1 MKKAIFCLALI
12 FHIPLCLCGK
22 DAFLVQGG
30 QPHAVIVVGEK
41 PHRSARLA
49 AQDLQNYIEKIS
61 GAHLPIVAGADA
73 LKKVTK
79 IFVGAGE
86 HTQHLGLETNG
97 LKDGAYRI
105 VAGEDWLAL
114 YGHDDEFK
122 PIEPWAKSNAEIV
135 SRKVQKEW
143 NQLTGAHWGVPNLLI
158 YKDRFTVPGETGLPD
173 ALRKPGANLPPLEL
187 WGHDERGS
195 FNAVCGFLQGL
206 GVRWYAPGEL
216 GEVVPSLRDIP
227 LPRVDQTVRP
237 DFPVRRVNIRPGVH
251 GTNLAFWNMRLGAR
265 DPYGIQAAHGMD
277 DMTQT
282 PEILAAHPHWFAL
295 YGGKRHNQT
304 GQRLN
309 QLCYSNPELFEETVR
324 NVRMQFDHF
333 KIEMASVMPPD
344 GYTAVCQC
352 PLCAGKETP
361 GRGSRGRASDYVWD
375 FVNRVAREVRK
386 THPDR
391 KIINCAYGIY
401 SLPPLEIEKLE
412 PNVVVSIVG
421 ARRPV
426 NNLPAEIEE
435 ARQLRE
441 SWLPKTHNPIINF
454 ENYPFTD
461 RGWYLPAFTPHAMGS
476 GINALKGVSQGE
488 DVWLSIRQDFEKTGM
503 GLNHFLVYFTQ
514 SMYWG
519 GRERDIEPLF
529 AEYCS
534 LFYGPSGAAMRAF
547 FDYCEAHW
555 QEMEKDKTAA
565 DHALS
570 LFDRARAQVEPSTL
584 YGRRLAVMDEYLSGL
599 RNKSTQL
606 GRKRGPVPVLR
617 MVGEARG
624 PIVVDGKLDE
634 EPWVNSFPSA
644 TGKLREI
651 QTGRSPLFGTTVK
664 TLWRGNDFYVA
675 VHCEE
680 QPGQRPRSAADK
692 HDDPALWYG
701 DAVEVLLETDS
712 HSYYQIAVSPS
723 GAVVD
728 MDRSA
733 PRAAWS
739 SWNAQAEVATHVGDG
754 YWDVEIRLPVTADQ
768 NDPLHQV
775 IGKKPTRSLPWHIN
789 VCRQRVREDGSEYS
803 AFSPTG
809 VDHFHKPLKFATLYD
824 GNSFE
829 FPHDAPEDDFLE
841 AQRVA
846 TELIRKGR
854 REEALVSFTV
864 AAVGPFTPF
873 QKSVALEQAA
883 ALARFL
889 RRFDEATALA
899 ERIPLEPVKK
909 TAQMQNLLDQA
920 QSGQLLS
927 RFGNENIA
935 AWDFWKRGEGFFARG
950 RAHLL
955 TKNGPLAEADLLR
968 ALEWTSEPRNRDGI
982 LLCLAQNRETNLQ
995 DEDGA
1000 LTRYRAIIEASRS
1013 LGTSDQY
1020 YALHGTAR
1028 LLAKRGLTGEALAM
1042 LHRVDVEK
1050 LQGVWRTQFQLWN
1063 GDIFADGG
1071 RHAEA
1076 RALYQKI
1083 EADPAAE
1090 ARFKKLAAENLAK
1103 LPQ

>member
-1 MKKAIFCLALI
+1 MKKTVFCLALLLPL
-12 FHIPLCLCGK
+12 PLCGN
-22 DAFLVQGG
+22 DAFLVRDGLPQ
-30 QPHAVIVVGEK
+30 AEIVLDEK
-41 PHRSARLA
+41 PQRSARLA
-49 AQDLQNYIEKIS
+49 AQELQNYVEKIS
-61 GAHLPIVAGADA
+61 GAHLPIVSGTYSS
-73 LKKVTK
+73 KVGTR
-79 IFVGAGE
+79 IFVGIGG
-86 HTQHLGLETNG
+86 HTRQLNLDATG

-105 VAGEDWLAL
+105 VAGGDWLAL
-114 YGHDDEFK
+114 FGQDDEFQ
-122 PIEPWAKSNAEIV
+122 PIEPWAKNNAEIV
-135 SRKVQKEW
+135 GRKVQKEW
-143 NQLTGAHWGVPNLLI
+143 NQITGAHWGVPNLLL
-158 YKDRFTVPGETGLPD
+158 YKERFTVPGETGLPD
-173 ALRKPGANLPPLEL
+173 AIRKTGVKLPPLEL

-195 FNAVCGFLQGL
+195 FNAVCGFLQKL

-216 GEVVPSLRDIP
+216 GEVVPSLRNIP
-227 LPRVDQTVRP
+227 LPDRSETVRP
-237 DFPVRRVNIRPGVH
+237 DFGVRRVNIRPGVH

-282 PEILAAHPHWFAL
+282 PEILTAHPEWFAL
-295 YGGKRHNQT
+295 YGGQRQNQT

-309 QLCYSNPELFEETVR
+309 QLCYSNLELFEETVR

-352 PLCAGKETP
+352 PDCSGKETP
-361 GRGSRGRASDYVWD
+361 GRGSRGLASDYVWG
-375 FVNRVAREVRK
+375 FVNRVAKEVRK

-401 SLPPLEIEKLE
+401 SLPPLLIEKLE

-426 NNLPAEIEE
+426 NNQPMEIAEV
-435 ARQLRE
+435 RQLRE
-441 SWLPKTHNPIINF
+441 SWLSKTHNPIINF

-461 RGWYLPAFTPHAMGS
+461 RGWYLPAFTPHAMGES
-476 GINALKGVSQGE
+476 INALKGVSQGE
-488 DVWLSIRQDFEKTGM
+488 DVWLSTRQDFEKTGM

-514 SMYWG
+514 CMYWG

-534 LFYGPSGAAMRAF
+534 LFYGPSGALMRAF
-547 FDYCEAHW
+547 FDYCETHW
-555 QEMEKDKTAA
+555 QEMEKDQAKA

-570 LFDRARAQVEPSTL
+570 LFEQARAQADPSSI
-584 YGRRLAVMDEYLSGL
+584 YGRRLAVMDEYLTSL
-599 RNKSTQL
+599 RHKSAQL

-617 MVGEARG
+617 MVGEAPM

-634 EPWVNSFPSA
+634 DSWVHSFPSA

-651 QTGRSPLFGTTVK
+651 QTGRAPLYGTTVK

-680 QPGQRPRSAADK
+680 KSGEKPRNAAGK
-692 HDDPALWYG
+692 HDDPSLWYG
-701 DAVEVLLETDS
+701 DAVEVLLETES

-723 GAVVD
+723 GAVAD
-728 MDRSA
+728 LDRSA
-733 PRAAWS
+733 QQSAWS
-739 SWNAQAEVATHVGDG
+739 SWDARAEVATQVGDG
-754 YWDVEIRLPVTADQ
+754 YWNVEIRLPVTADQ

-775 IGKKPTRSLPWHIN
+775 IGRRPTRSLPWHIN

-809 VDHFHKPLKFATLYD
+809 VDHFHKPLKFAVLYD

-841 AQRVA
+841 MQRA
-846 TELIRKGR
+846 AAELVRKGR
-854 REEALVSFTV
+854 REEAL
-864 AAVGPFTPF
+864 AAFVTAADGPFSPL
-873 QKSVALEQAA
+873 QQSVALEQAA

-889 RRFDEATALA
+889 RRFDEAAALA
-899 ERIPLEPVKK
+899 ERVPLEPVKK
-909 TAQMQNLLDQA
+909 TVLMQTLLDQA
-920 QSGQLLS
+920 QAGQLLAM
-927 RFGNENIA
+927 FGNENIS
-935 AWDFWKRGEGFFARG
+935 AWDFWKRGDGFFARG

-955 TKNGPLAEADLLR
+955 AKNGPLAEEDLLH
-968 ALEWTSEPRNRDGI
+968 AMEWTSEPRSRESI
-982 LLCLAQNRETNLQ
+982 LLCLAQNRENNLK

-1000 LTRYRAIIEASRS
+1000 LTRYQEIIDASRF
-1013 LGTSDQY
+1013 LGTADQY
-1020 YALHGTAR
+1020 YALHGVAR
-1028 LLAKRGLTGEALAM
+1028 VLAKRDRAGEALET
-1042 LHRVDVEK
+1042 LQRVDVGK
-1050 LQGVWRTQFQLWN
+1050 LQGVWRSQFQLWI
-1063 GDIFADGG
+1063 GDILAGAG
-1071 RHAEA
+1071 RQTEA
-1076 RALYQKI
+1076 RAQYQKI
-1083 EADPAAE
+1083 ENDPAAE
-1090 ARFKKLAAENLAK
+1090 IRFKKLATENLAK